1 MTLKLQCFSTSLF
14 WFFILY
20 DLPVTA
26 QVDYLLNRSMSNF
39 FTFFNPA
46 AANIPPGSALA
57 SKGVIFLSS
66 SGISTESTI
75 DGTAFLVNSNRED
88 KKYCMVL
95 AGHAIKS
102 RYPGGTP
109 IVNSAV
115 HFNAYIYMD
124 YLGRDS
130 SSQGFNYTAINNFS
144 KTYLSTGVLVAYSFD
159 DIDDGRD
166 YALVLVNPFQLP
178 SASFVGLGVDF
189 SDINWAA
196 DSYYSEGFPLNYP
209 LRLSD
214 SLNLIQNGANTV
226 VMETRL
232 PYALGPG
239 SSGGPLLARTASAFS
254 GPVAKGLMV
263 RAQDMQ
269 PFAGSYR
276 GNDALYYVFKY
287 ATKARFTK
295 ISLLESA
302 IRSNCWK
309 KSDSVNISVNELY
322 KQAVSVAN
330 TPGMNA
336 YTQNYTL
343 SSTAG
348 LTGASAPVNSETYPS
363 GELVSNLHAGLCTID
378 GFTLPDNLNAGQPW
392 IVTIAAKQINVT
404 DFNYTPTGQS
414 ELDLAAVVIGSTSA
428 STSRQLSTQE
438 NSSQE
443 SGIAQGFRVYPNPSS
458 TGVFYVSGP
467 ATENYLI
474 EVFSMAG
481 QSVYHSH
488 TSGTA
493 TAMQLSGLSR
503 GTYLLR
509 ILDSHGKRLF
519 TQEIIY

>member
-1 MTLKLQCFSTSLF
+1 MTIRPERLLGLLLLF
-14 WFFILY
+14 LLHG
-20 DLPVTA
+20 LPVTA
-26 QVDYLLNRSMSNF
+26 QVDYLLNRSMPDL
-39 FTFFNPA
+39 FTFFNPT

-66 SGISTESTI
+66 SGISTENII
-75 DGTAFLVNSNRED
+75 DGTAFLINSNRED

-144 KTYLSTGVLVAYSFD
+144 KTYLSTGVLVAYAFD
-159 DIDDGRD
+159 DINDGRD

-214 SLNLIQNGANTV
+214 NLNLTENGANTA

-239 SSGGPLLARTASAFS
+239 FSGGPLLARTAS

-263 RAQDMQ
+263 SAQDMQ
-269 PFAGSYR
+269 RFIGSYR
-276 GNDALYYVFKY
+276 GNDALYYLFKY
-287 ATKARFTK
+287 TTKARFTK
-295 ISLLESA
+295 MSQLESA

-309 KSDSVNISVNELY
+309 KSDSANISVNELY
-322 KQAVSVAN
+322 KQAVTVAN
-330 TPGMNA
+330 TPGMSA
-336 YTQNYTL
+336 YSQNYIL
-343 SSTAG
+343 NSAAG
-348 LTGASAPVNSETYPS
+348 LTEASAPVISETYPG
-363 GELVSNLHAGLCTID
+363 GELVTNLHAGLCTIG

-392 IVTIAAKQINVT
+392 IVTVAAKQINVT
-404 DFNYTPTGQS
+404 DLNYTPTGQS
-414 ELDLAAVVIGSTSA
+414 ELDLAAVVIGSSA

-438 NSSQE
+438 DLLQE
-443 SGIAQGFRVYPNPSS
+443 NGVTQRFHVYPNPSS

-481 QSVYHSH
+481 QSVYRSH